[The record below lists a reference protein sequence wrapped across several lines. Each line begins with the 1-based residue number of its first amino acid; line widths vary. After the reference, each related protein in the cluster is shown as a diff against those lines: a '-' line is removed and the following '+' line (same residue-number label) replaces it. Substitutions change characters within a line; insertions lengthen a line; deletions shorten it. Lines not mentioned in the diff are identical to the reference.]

1 MILRYKSHVCP
12 VPTHLL
18 FCPLCIFQN
27 VALLHGFV
35 GLCSE
40 SPLLFVSSPHLA
52 SWNLENVEVLTNVHC
67 RGFVRCVSS
76 FETFFLMTFFGS
88 QN

>member
-1 MILRYKSHVCP
+1 MILRYESQKCP

-18 FCPLCIFQN
+18 YCPLCIFQN
-27 VALLHGFV
+27 VAFLHGFV

-40 SPLLFVSSPHLA
+40 SPTFLVSSPHLA
-52 SWNLENVEVLTNVHC
+52 SWNLENVQVLTNVHC
-67 RGFVRCVSS
+67 RGFVRCVS
-76 FETFFLMTFFGS
+76 FCETFLFMTFFNS